1 MTESSAVP
9 PTVTGTWR
17 SASFTKGFLC
27 TFSCQEEWLPDVL
40 TLRDLPCDEANG
52 RDGSA
57 LLSMGL
63 DLYVVKGDD
72 GFFAERMSSYFGFHE
87 FRRAWAQLLGFDL
100 EGMQGF
106 GGTRPWTTEPLQC
119 FFDHSDCDGEIS
131 WQDAEQILA
140 EARKDAPRL
149 LNYNWAFSVLI
160 R

>member
-1 MTESSAVP
+1 
-9 PTVTGTWR
+9 
-17 SASFTKGFLC
+17 
-27 TFSCQEEWLPDVL
+27 
-40 TLRDLPCDEANG
+40 
-52 RDGSA
+52 
-57 LLSMGL
+57 MGL

-160 R
+160 RACETAVAKKLPISLG